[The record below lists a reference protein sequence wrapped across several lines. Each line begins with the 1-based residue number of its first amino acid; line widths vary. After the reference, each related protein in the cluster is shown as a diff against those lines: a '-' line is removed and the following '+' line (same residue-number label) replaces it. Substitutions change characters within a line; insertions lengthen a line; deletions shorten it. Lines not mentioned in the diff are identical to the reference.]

1 MTVAVG
7 QRAPDFTLPSTNGA
21 PLTLSTFFNRSTVV
35 LFFYPQD
42 DTPGCT
48 AEACAFRDMH
58 EAFAAAGAEVIGI
71 SSDSIASHE
80 DFARKHRLGMAL
92 VSDAGGAVRALYG
105 VRATL
110 GLIPGRVTFVI
121 DKTGTVRHVFVSQFR
136 VKQHVNEALEI
147 VKKLEASGSSQ
158 A

>member
-1 MTVAVG
+1 MTIAVG
-7 QRAPDFTLPSTNGA
+7 QRAPDFTLPSTTGA
-21 PLTLSTFFNRSTVV
+21 PLTLSTFFNRRTVV

-48 AEACAFRDMH
+48 AEACTFRDTH

-71 SSDSIASHE
+71 SSDSIPSHE
-80 DFARKHRLGMAL
+80 QFARKHRLPMTL

-105 VRATL
+105 VRSTL
-110 GLIPGRVTFVI
+110 GLLPGRATFVI
-121 DKTGTVRHVFVSQFR
+121 DRTGTVRHVFVSQFR

-147 VKKLEASGSSQ
+147 VKKLETPGSSQ
-158 A
+158 G